1 MRRSDEMKRTT
12 IGILIILMLTSC
24 ASLMN
29 AATSRMADNLT
40 LAILNQ
46 TDLETVRAATPA
58 YLLMIDGLIEGSPD
72 NTELLLAGTRLYSSY
87 TSAFIDDEDRAKR
100 LADKSLSYASTAL
113 CNEIPNLCDAT
124 TSRPDDFLTNLSST
138 DAGDVPVLY
147 GFATAWAGWIQV
159 NKSDWNALAGLPKLT
174 ALLEHCIALDEQFDY
189 GGAHIYLGVL
199 STQLPPALGGKPEEG
214 REHFERAIE
223 ISAGK
228 NLMIKV
234 LMAGNYA
241 RMVFNQE
248 LHDQLLQSVLS
259 DPAEFPGLTLIN
271 NLAKQQA
278 SILLAESSDFF

>member
-1 MRRSDEMKRTT
+1 MKRTT
-12 IGILIILMLTSC
+12 FSILIILMLTGC

-87 TSAFIDDEDRAKR
+87 TSAFIDDEARAKR
-100 LADKSLSYASTAL
+100 LADKSFAYASTAL

-124 TSRPDDFLTNLSST
+124 TSRPDNFLASLSST
-138 DAGDVPVLY
+138 DADDVPVLY

-174 ALLEHCIALDEQFDY
+174 ALLEHCIVLDELFDH

-234 LMAGNYA
+234 LMAENYA

-259 DPAEFPGLTLIN
+259 DPAESPGLTLIN

>member
-1 MRRSDEMKRTT
+1 MKRTT
-12 IGILIILMLTSC
+12 IGILVILMLTGC

-87 TSAFIDDEDRAKR
+87 TSAFIDDQDRAKR
-100 LADKSLSYASTAL
+100 LADKSFAYASTAL
-113 CNEIPNLCDAT
+113 CNETKLCDAT
-124 TSRPDDFLTNLSST
+124 TSSTDTFLASLSST
-138 DAGDVPVLY
+138 DADDVPVLY

-174 ALLEHCIALDEQFDY
+174 ALLEHCIALDEYFDY

-223 ISAGK
+223 ISTGK

-234 LMAGNYA
+234 LMAENYA

-259 DPAEFPGLTLIN
+259 DPAESPGLTLIN

>member
-1 MRRSDEMKRTT
+1 MKRTT
-12 IGILIILMLTSC
+12 IGILTILMLTGC

-100 LADKSLSYASTAL
+100 LADKSLSYARTAL
-113 CNEIPNLCDAT
+113 CNEIPSLCDAT
-124 TSRPDDFLTNLSST
+124 TSRPDDFLASLSST

-174 ALLEHCIALDEQFDY
+174 TLLERCIALDEQFDY

-234 LMAGNYA
+234 LMAENYA

-259 DPAEFPGLTLIN
+259 DPAESPGLTLIN

>member
-1 MRRSDEMKRTT
+1 MKRTT
-12 IGILIILMLTSC
+12 IGILVIFLLTGC

-100 LADKSLSYASTAL
+100 LADKSFAYASTAL
-113 CNEIPNLCDAT
+113 CNETNLCDAT
-124 TSRPDDFLTNLSST
+124 TSRTDTFLASLSGT
-138 DAGDVPVLY
+138 DANDVPVLY

-174 ALLEHCIALDEQFDY
+174 ALLEHCLALDEHFDF

-223 ISAGK
+223 ISTGK

-234 LMAGNYA
+234 LMAENYA

-259 DPAEFPGLTLIN
+259 DPAESPGLTLIN

>member
-1 MRRSDEMKRTT
+1 MKRTT
-12 IGILIILMLTSC
+12 LGILTFLMLTGC

-29 AATSRMADNLT
+29 SATSRLADNLT

-87 TSAFIDDEDRAKR
+87 TSAFIDDEDRARR
-100 LADKSLSYASTAL
+100 LARKSFAYARKAL
-113 CNEIPNLCDAT
+113 CNEIPKLCDAT
-124 TSRPDDFLTNLSST
+124 ISRPDAFLASLANT
-138 DAGDVPVLY
+138 DVDDVPVLY
-147 GFATAWAGWIQV
+147 GFATAWASWIQV

-174 ALLEHCIALDEQFDY
+174 ALFEHCIALDEQFDH

-199 STQLPPALGGKPEEG
+199 STQLPPALGGKPEQG
-214 REHFERAIE
+214 RNHFERAIE

-234 LMAGNYA
+234 LMAENYA
-241 RMVFNQE
+241 RLVFNQE

-259 DPAEFPGLTLIN
+259 DPAESPGLTLIN